1 MSESNLPA
9 LPSTTMEVA
18 KANLPRIIKGNEIAI
33 TLLKEIQMQ
42 EIATDEDR
50 QASIEKLAKTKAVTD
65 KLDLLIKETVGPLED
80 FIDQVKS
87 YKKSIDYASKTKDG
101 NEYTKAKAVIEAY
114 DQRKAKEAER
124 IRLEAEFLK
133 KQNLYKAE
141 IKEGIGRRLVDMIS
155 GQKKNIIDGMARWEA
170 GLTLANFEL
179 SFEKLANQK
188 PILKKDKWEE
198 CFKKT
203 FTVQTALLTL
213 TETDAYLE
221 ELKKEYPY
229 ENYNAQFAEATAPI
243 LNEYR
248 AKKDAVKRKL
258 EEIQKASED
267 ARVALEQKRKDE
279 LEKQR
284 VEQIKIADQ
293 QQVEAMEKV
302 DHEKEMDKM
311 NAEFTEQV
319 QTQDIEDLPT
329 KRIASFDDDANYLKP
344 FAEVVGACALNPKF
358 PGIMKKN
365 GTEYVDHVQWWLDW
379 YAGNCKDAIKGIKIV
394 NVPKTIIR
402 KK

>member
-18 KANLPRIIKGNEIAI
+18 KANLPRIIKGNEMAVK
-33 TLLKEIQMQ
+33 LLKEIQDTA
-42 EIATDEDR
+42 IANDEER
-50 QASIEKLAKTKAVTD
+50 QVAIEKIAKTKAVTD

-80 FIDQVKS
+80 FIDHVKS

-114 DQRKAKEAER
+114 DQAKAKEAER

-198 CFKKT
+198 CFKIPFQQGQLMTKEV
-203 FTVQTALLTL
+203 F
-213 TETDAYLE
+213 DAYLD
-221 ELKKEYPY
+221 ELRKEYPY

-248 AKKDAVKRKL
+248 AKKDTVKRRL
-258 EEIQKASED
+258 EEIEKASEE
-267 ARVALEQKRKDE
+267 AKVALEQKRKDE

-284 VEQIKIADQ
+284 QEQIKIADQ

-329 KRIASFDDDANYLKP
+329 KRIASFEDNANYLKP

-365 GTEYVDHVQWWLDW
+365 GTDYVDHVQWWLDW
-379 YAGNCKDAIKGIKIV
+379 YAGNCKDAIKGIKIIQ
-394 NVPKTIIR
+394 VPKTIIR

>member
-18 KANLPRIIKGNEIAI
+18 KANLPRIIKGNEIAV

-141 IKEGIGRRLVDMIS
+141 IKEGVGRRLVDMLS

-179 SFEKLANQK
+179 SFEKLAVQK

-198 CFKKT
+198 CFKIPFQQGQLMTKEV
-203 FTVQTALLTL
+203 F
-213 TETDAYLE
+213 DAYLE

-229 ENYNAQFAEATAPI
+229 ENYNTQFAEATAPI

-248 AKKDAVKRKL
+248 AKKDTVKRRL
-258 EEIQKASED
+258 EEIEKASEE

-319 QTQDIEDLPT
+319 QTQDIEDLPM
-329 KRIASFDDDANYLKP
+329 KKLASFEDDANYLKP

-365 GTEYVDHVQWWLDW
+365 GTDYVDHVQWWLDW

>member
-1 MSESNLPA
+1 MSESNLPV

-18 KANLPRIIKGNEIAI
+18 KANLPRIIKGNEIAV
-33 TLLKEIQMQ
+33 TLLKEIQTTV
-42 EIATDEDR
+42 ISNDDER
-50 QASIEKLAKTKAVTD
+50 QVAIEKIAKTKAVTD

-133 KQNLYKAE
+133 RQNLYKAE
-141 IKEGIGRRLVDMIS
+141 IKEGIGRRLVDMLS

-198 CFKKT
+198 CFAIPFQQGQLMTKEV
-203 FTVQTALLTL
+203 F
-213 TETDAYLE
+213 DAYLD
-221 ELKKEYPY
+221 ELRKEYPY

-248 AKKDAVKRKL
+248 AKKDTVKRRL
-258 EEIQKASED
+258 EEIEKASEE
-267 ARVALEQKRKDE
+267 AKVALEQKRKDE

-319 QTQDIEDLPT
+319 QTQDIEDLPM
-329 KRIASFDDDANYLKP
+329 KKVASFEDDANYLKP

-365 GTEYVDHVQWWLDW
+365 GTDYVDHVQWWLDW

>member
-1 MSESNLPA
+1 
-9 LPSTTMEVA
+9 
-18 KANLPRIIKGNEIAI
+18 
-33 TLLKEIQMQ
+33 
-42 EIATDEDR
+42 
-50 QASIEKLAKTKAVTD
+50 
-65 KLDLLIKETVGPLED
+65 
-80 FIDQVKS
+80 
-87 YKKSIDYASKTKDG
+87 
-101 NEYTKAKAVIEAY
+101 
-114 DQRKAKEAER
+114 
-124 IRLEAEFLK
+124 
-133 KQNLYKAE
+133 
-141 IKEGIGRRLVDMIS
+141 
-155 GQKKNIIDGMARWEA
+155 MARWEA

-198 CFKKT
+198 CFKIPFQQGQLMTKEV
-203 FTVQTALLTL
+203 F
-213 TETDAYLE
+213 DAYLD
-221 ELKKEYPY
+221 ELRKEYPY

-248 AKKDAVKRKL
+248 AKKDTVKRRL
-258 EEIQKASED
+258 EEIEKASEE
-267 ARVALEQKRKDE
+267 AKVALEQKRKDE

-284 VEQIKIADQ
+284 QEQIKIADQ

-329 KRIASFDDDANYLKP
+329 KRIASFEDNANYLKP

-365 GTEYVDHVQWWLDW
+365 GTDYVDHVQWWLDW
-379 YAGNCKDAIKGIKIV
+379 YAGNCKDAIKGIKIIQ
-394 NVPKTIIR
+394 VPKTIIR

>member
-18 KANLPRIIKGNEIAI
+18 KANLPRIIKGNEIAV
-33 TLLKEIQMQ
+33 TLLKEIQTTA
-42 EIATDEDR
+42 ITNDEER
-50 QASIEKLAKTKAVTD
+50 QVAIEKIAKTKAVTD

-80 FIDQVKS
+80 FIDHVKS

-114 DQRKAKEAER
+114 DQAKAKEAER

-179 SFEKLANQK
+179 SFEKLSVQK

-198 CFKKT
+198 CFKISAQPGQLMTKEV
-203 FTVQTALLTL
+203 F
-213 TETDAYLE
+213 DAYLE
-221 ELKKEYPY
+221 ELRKEYPY

-248 AKKDAVKRKL
+248 AKKDTVKRRL
-258 EEIQKASED
+258 EEIEKASEE
-267 ARVALEQKRKDE
+267 AKVALEQKRKDE

-329 KRIASFDDDANYLKP
+329 KRIASFEDDANYLKP

-358 PGIMKKN
+358 PGILKKN
-365 GTEYVDHVQWWLDW
+365 GTDYVDHVQWWLDW
-379 YAGNCKDAIKGIKIV
+379 YAANCKDAIKGIKIV

>member
-1 MSESNLPA
+1 MNESNLPA

-18 KANLPRIIKGNEIAI
+18 KANLPRIIKGNEIAV

-179 SFEKLANQK
+179 SFEKLAVQK

-198 CFKKT
+198 CFVVPFQQGQLMTKEV
-203 FTVQTALLTL
+203 FAAYL
-213 TETDAYLE
+213 TE
-221 ELKKEYPY
+221 LKQEYPY
-229 ENYNAQFAEATAPI
+229 EKYNSEFAEAVSPI

-248 AKKDAVKRKL
+248 AKKDVVKKRL
-258 EEIQKASED
+258 EEIEKASEE
-267 ARVALEQKRKDE
+267 AKVALEQKRKDE

-284 VEQIKIADQ
+284 QEQIKLADQ
-293 QQVEAMEKV
+293 QQVEAMDKV
-302 DHEKEMDKM
+302 DHQKEMDKM

-319 QTQDIEDLPT
+319 QTQDIEDLPM
-329 KRIASFDDDANYLKP
+329 KKEASFEDNVNYLKP

-379 YAGNCKDAIKGIKIV
+379 YAGNCKDAIKGIKIIQ
-394 NVPKTIIR
+394 VPKTIIR

>member
-1 MSESNLPA
+1 MTESNLPA

-18 KANLPRIIKGNEIAI
+18 KANLPRIIKGNEIAV
-33 TLLKEIQMQ
+33 TLLKEIQTQ

-50 QASIEKLAKTKAVTD
+50 QAAIEKIAKTKAVTD

-141 IKEGIGRRLVDMIS
+141 IKEGVGRRLVDMIS

-179 SFEKLANQK
+179 SFEKLAVQK

-198 CFKKT
+198 CFKISSQPGQLMTKEV
-203 FTVQTALLTL
+203 F
-213 TETDAYLE
+213 DAYLE
-221 ELKKEYPY
+221 ELRKEYPY

-248 AKKDAVKRKL
+248 AKKDTVKRRL
-258 EEIQKASED
+258 EEIEKASEE

-329 KRIASFDDDANYLKP
+329 KRIASFEDDANYLKP

>member
-18 KANLPRIIKGNEIAI
+18 KANLPRIIKGNEIAV
-33 TLLKEIQMQ
+33 TLLKAIQMQ

-50 QASIEKLAKTKAVTD
+50 QAAIEKLAKTKAVTD

-114 DQRKAKEAER
+114 DQAKAKEAER

-141 IKEGIGRRLVDMIS
+141 IKEGIGRRLVDMLS
-155 GQKKNIIDGMARWEA
+155 GQKKNIIDGMARWESV
-170 GLTLANFEL
+170 LTLANFEV
-179 SFEKLANQK
+179 SFEKLQTQK

-198 CFKKT
+198 CFAIPFQQGQLMTKEV
-203 FTVQTALLTL
+203 F
-213 TETDAYLE
+213 DAYLN
-221 ELKKEYPY
+221 ELRKEYLY

-284 VEQIKIADQ
+284 VEQIKIANQ

-319 QTQDIEDLPT
+319 QTQDIEDLPM
-329 KRIASFDDDANYLKP
+329 KKVASFEDDANYLKP

-358 PGIMKKN
+358 PGIIKKN
-365 GTEYVDHVQWWLDW
+365 GAEYVDHVQWWLDW

>member
-133 KQNLYKAE
+133 KQNLHKAE
-141 IKEGIGRRLVDMIS
+141 IKEGIGRRLVDMLS

-179 SFEKLANQK
+179 SFEKLAVQK

-198 CFKKT
+198 CFKISAQPGQLMTKEV
-203 FTVQTALLTL
+203 F
-213 TETDAYLE
+213 DAYLN
-221 ELKKEYPY
+221 ELRKEYPY

-248 AKKDAVKRKL
+248 AKKDTVKRRL
-258 EEIQKASED
+258 EEIEKASEE

-319 QTQDIEDLPT
+319 QTQGIEDLPT
-329 KRIASFDDDANYLKP
+329 KRIASFEDNANYLKP

>member
-18 KANLPRIIKGNEIAI
+18 KANLPRIIKGNEIAV
-33 TLLKEIQMQ
+33 TLLKEIQTTA
-42 EIATDEDR
+42 ITNDEER
-50 QASIEKLAKTKAVTD
+50 QVAIEKIAKTKAVTD

-80 FIDQVKS
+80 FIDHVKS

-114 DQRKAKEAER
+114 DQAKAKEAER

-179 SFEKLANQK
+179 SFEKLSVQK

-198 CFKKT
+198 CFKISAQPGQLMTKEV
-203 FTVQTALLTL
+203 F
-213 TETDAYLE
+213 DAYLD
-221 ELKKEYPY
+221 ELRKEYPY

-248 AKKDAVKRKL
+248 AKKDTVKRRL
-258 EEIQKASED
+258 EEIEKASEE
-267 ARVALEQKRKDE
+267 AKVALEQKRKDE

-284 VEQIKIADQ
+284 QEQIKIADQ

-329 KRIASFDDDANYLKP
+329 KRIASFEDNANYLKP

-365 GTEYVDHVQWWLDW
+365 GTDYVDHVQWWLDW
-379 YAGNCKDAIKGIKIV
+379 YAGNCKDAIKGIKIIQ
-394 NVPKTIIR
+394 VPKTIIR

>member
-18 KANLPRIIKGNEIAI
+18 KANLPRIIKGNEIAV
-33 TLLKEIQMQ
+33 TLLKEIQTTA
-42 EIATDEDR
+42 ITNDEER
-50 QASIEKLAKTKAVTD
+50 QAAIDKIAKTKAVTD
-65 KLDLLIKETVGPLED
+65 KLDLLIKETVGPFED

-87 YKKSIDYASKTKDG
+87 YKKAIDYASKTKDG

-114 DQRKAKEAER
+114 DQAKAKEAER

-141 IKEGIGRRLVDMIS
+141 IKEGIGRRLVDMLA

-170 GLTLANFEL
+170 ALTMANFDV
-179 SFEKLANQK
+179 SFERLQTQK

-198 CFKKT
+198 CFKISFQQGQLMTKEV
-203 FTVQTALLTL
+203 F
-213 TETDAYLE
+213 DAYLD
-221 ELKKEYPY
+221 ELRKEYPY

-248 AKKDAVKRKL
+248 AKKDTVKRRL
-258 EEIQKASED
+258 EEIEKASEE

-293 QQVEAMEKV
+293 EQVEAMEKV
-302 DHEKEMDKM
+302 EHEKEMDKM

-319 QTQDIEDLPT
+319 QTQDIEDLPM
-329 KRIASFDDDANYLKP
+329 KKVASFEDDANYLKP

-358 PGIMKKN
+358 PGILKKN
-365 GTEYVDHVQWWLDW
+365 GTDYVDHVQWWLDW
-379 YAGNCKDAIKGIKIV
+379 YAGNCRDAIKGIKIV

>member
-18 KANLPRIIKGNEIAI
+18 KANLPRIIKGNEIAV
-33 TLLKEIQMQ
+33 TLLKEIQTTA
-42 EIATDEDR
+42 ITNDEER
-50 QASIEKLAKTKAVTD
+50 QVAIEKIAKTKAVTD

-80 FIDQVKS
+80 FIDHVKS

-114 DQRKAKEAER
+114 DQAKAKEAER

-198 CFKKT
+198 CFKIPFQQGQLMTKEV
-203 FTVQTALLTL
+203 F
-213 TETDAYLE
+213 DAYLD
-221 ELKKEYPY
+221 ELRKEYPY

-248 AKKDAVKRKL
+248 AKKDTVKRRL
-258 EEIQKASED
+258 EEIEKASEE
-267 ARVALEQKRKDE
+267 AKVALEQKRKDE

-284 VEQIKIADQ
+284 QEQIKIADQ

-329 KRIASFDDDANYLKP
+329 KRIASFEDNANYLKP

-365 GTEYVDHVQWWLDW
+365 GTDYVDHVQWWLDW
-379 YAGNCKDAIKGIKIV
+379 YAGNCKDAIKGIKIIQ
-394 NVPKTIIR
+394 VPKTIIR

>member
-18 KANLPRIIKGNEIAI
+18 KANLPRIIKGNEIAV

-114 DQRKAKEAER
+114 DQAKAKEAER

-141 IKEGIGRRLVDMIS
+141 IKEGVGRRLVDMIS
-155 GQKKNIIDGMARWEA
+155 GQKKNIIDGMSRWEA

-179 SFEKLANQK
+179 SFEKLAVQK

-198 CFKKT
+198 CFKISAQPGQLMTKEV
-203 FTVQTALLTL
+203 F
-213 TETDAYLE
+213 DAYLE
-221 ELKKEYPY
+221 ELRKEYPY

-258 EEIQKASED
+258 EEIQKASEE
-267 ARVALEQKRKDE
+267 AKVALEQKRKDE

-284 VEQIKIADQ
+284 QEQIKIADQ

-319 QTQDIEDLPT
+319 QTQDIEDLPMR
-329 KRIASFDDDANYLKP
+329 KVASFEDDANYLKP

-365 GTEYVDHVQWWLDW
+365 GTDYVDHVQWWLDW
-379 YAGNCKDAIKGIKIV
+379 YAGNCKDTIKGIKIV

>member
-18 KANLPRIIKGNEIAI
+18 KANLPRIIMGNGMAVK
-33 TLLKEIQMQ
+33 LLKEIQDTA
-42 EIATDEDR
+42 IANDEER
-50 QASIEKLAKTKAVTD
+50 QVAIEKIAKTKAVTD

-133 KQNLYKAE
+133 KQNLHKAE
-141 IKEGIGRRLVDMIS
+141 IKEGIGRRLVDMLS

-179 SFEKLANQK
+179 SFEKLAVQK

-198 CFKKT
+198 CFKISAQPGQLMTKEV
-203 FTVQTALLTL
+203 F
-213 TETDAYLE
+213 DAYLE
-221 ELKKEYPY
+221 ELRKEYPY

-258 EEIQKASED
+258 EEIQKASEE
-267 ARVALEQKRKDE
+267 AKVALEQKRKDE

-319 QTQDIEDLPT
+319 QTQDIEDLPM
-329 KRIASFDDDANYLKP
+329 KKEASFEDNVNYLKP

-365 GTEYVDHVQWWLDW
+365 GTDYVDHVQWWLDW

>member
-18 KANLPRIIKGNEIAI
+18 KSNLPRIIKGNEIAI

-114 DQRKAKEAER
+114 DQAKAKEAER

-188 PILKKDKWEE
+188 PILKKDKWED
-198 CFKKT
+198 CFKIPFQQGQLMTKEV
-203 FTVQTALLTL
+203 F
-213 TETDAYLE
+213 DAYLD
-221 ELKKEYPY
+221 ELRKEYPY

-248 AKKDAVKRKL
+248 AKKDTVKRRL
-258 EEIQKASED
+258 EEIEKASEE

-284 VEQIKIADQ
+284 QEQIKLADQ
-293 QQVEAMEKV
+293 QQVEAMDKV
-302 DHEKEMDKM
+302 DHQKEMDKM

-319 QTQDIEDLPT
+319 QTQDIEDLPM
-329 KRIASFDDDANYLKP
+329 KKEASFEDNVNYLKP

-365 GTEYVDHVQWWLDW
+365 GTDYVDHVQWWLDW

>member
-18 KANLPRIIKGNEIAI
+18 KANLPRIIKGNEIAV

-42 EIATDEDR
+42 QITNDEER
-50 QASIEKLAKTKAVTD
+50 QVAIEKIAKTKAVTD

-80 FIDQVKS
+80 FIDHVKS

-114 DQRKAKEAER
+114 DQAKAKEAER

-198 CFKKT
+198 CFKIPFQQGQLMTKEV
-203 FTVQTALLTL
+203 F
-213 TETDAYLE
+213 DAYLD
-221 ELKKEYPY
+221 ELRKEYPY

-248 AKKDAVKRKL
+248 AKKDTVKRRL
-258 EEIQKASED
+258 EEIEKASEE
-267 ARVALEQKRKDE
+267 AKVALEQKRKDE

-284 VEQIKIADQ
+284 QEQIKIADQ

-329 KRIASFDDDANYLKP
+329 KRIASFEDNANYLKP

-365 GTEYVDHVQWWLDW
+365 GTDYVDHVQWWLDW
-379 YAGNCKDAIKGIKIV
+379 YAGNCKDAIKGIKIIQ
-394 NVPKTIIR
+394 VPKTIIR

>member
-18 KANLPRIIKGNEIAI
+18 KANLPRIIKGNEIAV
-33 TLLKEIQMQ
+33 TLLKEIQTQ

-50 QASIEKLAKTKAVTD
+50 QAAIEKIAKTKAVTD

-141 IKEGIGRRLVDMIS
+141 IKEGVGRRLVDMIS

-179 SFEKLANQK
+179 SFEKLAVQK

-198 CFKKT
+198 CFKISSQPGQLMTKEV
-203 FTVQTALLTL
+203 F
-213 TETDAYLE
+213 DAYLE
-221 ELKKEYPY
+221 ELRKEYPY

-248 AKKDAVKRKL
+248 AKKDTVKRRL
-258 EEIQKASED
+258 EEIEKASEE

-329 KRIASFDDDANYLKP
+329 KRIASFEDDANYLKP

>member
-18 KANLPRIIKGNEIAI
+18 KANLPRIIKGNEIAV
-33 TLLKEIQMQ
+33 TLLKEIQTTA
-42 EIATDEDR
+42 ITNDEER
-50 QASIEKLAKTKAVTD
+50 QVAIEKIAKTKAVTD

-80 FIDQVKS
+80 FIDHVKS

-114 DQRKAKEAER
+114 DQAKAKEAER

-198 CFKKT
+198 CFKIPFQQGQLMTKEV
-203 FTVQTALLTL
+203 F
-213 TETDAYLE
+213 DAYLD
-221 ELKKEYPY
+221 ELRKEYPY

-248 AKKDAVKRKL
+248 AKKDTVKRRL
-258 EEIQKASED
+258 EEIQKASEE
-267 ARVALEQKRKDE
+267 AKVALEQKRKDE

-284 VEQIKIADQ
+284 QEQIKIADQ

-329 KRIASFDDDANYLKP
+329 KRIASFEDNANYLKP

-365 GTEYVDHVQWWLDW
+365 GTDYVDHVQWWLDW
-379 YAGNCKDAIKGIKIV
+379 YAGNCKDAIKGIKIIQ
-394 NVPKTIIR
+394 VPKTIIR

>member
-18 KANLPRIIKGNEIAI
+18 KANLPRIIMGNGMAVK
-33 TLLKEIQMQ
+33 LLKDIQDTV
-42 EIATDEDR
+42 ITNDEER
-50 QASIEKLAKTKAVTD
+50 QVAIEKIAKTKAVTD

-179 SFEKLANQK
+179 SFEKLAVQK

-198 CFKKT
+198 CFKISAQPGQLMTKDV
-203 FTVQTALLTL
+203 F
-213 TETDAYLE
+213 DAYLE
-221 ELKKEYPY
+221 ELRKEYPY

-258 EEIQKASED
+258 EEIEKASEE

-293 QQVEAMEKV
+293 QQVQAMEKV

-319 QTQDIEDLPT
+319 QTQDIEDLPM
-329 KRIASFDDDANYLKP
+329 KKVASFEDDANYLKP

>member
-18 KANLPRIIKGNEIAI
+18 KANLPRIIKGNEIAV
-33 TLLKEIQMQ
+33 TLLKEIQTTA
-42 EIATDEDR
+42 ITNDEER
-50 QASIEKLAKTKAVTD
+50 QVAIEKIAKTKAVTD

-80 FIDQVKS
+80 FIDHVKS

-114 DQRKAKEAER
+114 DQAKAKEAER

-198 CFKKT
+198 CFKIPFQQGQLMTKEV
-203 FTVQTALLTL
+203 F
-213 TETDAYLE
+213 DAYLD
-221 ELKKEYPY
+221 ELRKEYPY

-248 AKKDAVKRKL
+248 AKKDTVKRRL
-258 EEIQKASED
+258 EEIEKASEE
-267 ARVALEQKRKDE
+267 AKVALEQKRKDE

-284 VEQIKIADQ
+284 QEQIKIANQ

-329 KRIASFDDDANYLKP
+329 KRIASFEDNANYLKP

-365 GTEYVDHVQWWLDW
+365 GTDYVDHVQWWLDW
-379 YAGNCKDAIKGIKIV
+379 YAGNCKDAIKGIKIIQ
-394 NVPKTIIR
+394 VPKTIIR